1 MSCLLLIFYLC
12 IGDGGITYGTPVNDT
27 GTLVDIAFFVHLH
40 EYFGDCLVTALI
52 HGETLS
58 VPVAGRAQLFQLTNN
73 TSAVFLLPL
82 PGSL

>member
-1 MSCLLLIFYLC
+1 MSCLLLILYLC

-27 GTLVDIAFFVHLH
+27 GALVDITFFVHLH
-40 EYFGDCLVTALI
+40 EYFGDCFVTALI

-58 VPVAGRAQLFQLTNN
+58 VPVTGRTQLFKLTNN

>member
-27 GTLVDIAFFVHLH
+27 STLVDIAFFVHLH
-40 EYFGDCLVTALI
+40 EHFGHSLVASLI